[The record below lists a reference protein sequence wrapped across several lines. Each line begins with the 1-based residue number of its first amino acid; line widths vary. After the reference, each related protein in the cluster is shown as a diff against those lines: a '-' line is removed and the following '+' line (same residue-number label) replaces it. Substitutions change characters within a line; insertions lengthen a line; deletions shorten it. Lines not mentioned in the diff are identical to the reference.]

1 MQKRHDCE
9 EFELLL
15 DQFLDDEK
23 SLSGI
28 WEQSAHAMTCGV
40 CYELMIDYQRLF
52 QGAVF
57 SSKDFVDPSPAAIH
71 SKRKLIWSVG
81 PSIAAMMLI
90 LIGMSTSS
98 PLSSGQF
105 EDTILAAKP
114 AVGDYSNNLVAAE
127 GSTLHPL
134 AIHRG
139 HAQSGI
145 GPLANLDPFGLPSRF
160 AESGRE
166 TTGCQLADS
175 EAIYHDYNYSHSGSN
190 PRMGIQS
197 TTFSLPFYP
206 ADDLMSGGITDRKR
220 LLAMTGTHPF
230 FIDLIEGDRLRND
243 ILARSAITGMYSS
256 LSVSPHIYLLPPL
269 SSSVMATLHW
279 LHQSIARGWNKPSAM
294 ESGWDSGVLSRRYL
308 NTIVA

>member
-1 MQKRHDCE
+1 MQKCHDCE

-15 DQFLDDEK
+15 DQFLDDGK
-23 SLSGI
+23 NLNGI

-40 CYELMIDYQRLF
+40 CYELMVDYHRLF
-52 QGAVF
+52 QTAVL
-57 SSKDFVDPSPAAIH
+57 SRKDFVEPGPSVIH

-98 PLSSGQF
+98 PLSNGQF

-114 AVGDYSNNLVAAE
+114 ADGNYSNNLVAAD
-127 GSTLHPL
+127 GSALHPL
-134 AIHRG
+134 GHHRG
-139 HAQSGI
+139 NAQLGI
-145 GPLANLDPFGLPSRF
+145 NPLANLDPFGPPCRF
-160 AESGRE
+160 AESSGE
-166 TTGCQLADS
+166 SKSGQPTNS
-175 EAIYHDYNYSHSGSN
+175 EVVYHNQNGVK
-190 PRMGIQS
+190 PRMAIQPM
-197 TTFSLPFYP
+197 TFSLPFFP
-206 ADDLMSGGITDRKR
+206 ENDLMIVGITDRKQ

-243 ILARSAITGMYSS
+243 ILESTVIPRMYSS

-269 SSSVMATLHW
+269 SSSMVATLHW

-294 ESGWDSGVLSRRYL
+294 ESGWDSGVLSRGYL
-308 NTIVA
+308 KTLVA